1 MKITGWRIM
10 EKLKQGHLLQVWN
23 VQRTQ
28 NTYRTTWPQEESGWT
43 PINEESYK
51 VQEWRTKK
59 KLGAKKGL
67 GKVKKPPCFRIQADS
82 WGIKI
87 QDIEELQ
94 GEQEHNH
101 SKQMRWP
108 RPWWIKSRRDPSGMR
123 KPRPKKDGQ

>member
-1 MKITGWRIM
+1 MEDENNRVKDHGEAKAGPPSSGMKRPENPEHIWNHLTTGRVR
-10 EKLKQGHLLQVWN
+10 LDTN
-23 VQRTQ
+23 
-28 NTYRTTWPQEESGWT
+28 Y
-43 PINEESYK
+43 EESYK

-108 RPWWIKSRRDPSGMR
+108 RPR
-123 KPRPKKDGQ
+123 